1 MCGYILKHTIYSKT
15 FQGENFHGFAV
26 FHSIANV
33 FPQAMAL
40 LIGYKHASMKVF
52 PQMAI
57 LYPNRESFPTQK
69 FCCIHTRILARCYYL
84 HIMHYLCA

>member
-1 MCGYILKHTIYSKT
+1 MATYLSIPYTAKRSREKT
-15 FQGENFHGFAV
+15 FTVLAV

-33 FPQAMAL
+33 FPQVMAL

-57 LYPNRESFPTQK
+57 LYPNHKSFPTQK
-69 FCCIHTRILARCYYL
+69 FCCIHTRILARCYYP
-84 HIMHYLCA
+84 HIMHYLCT